1 VLVVGPPG
9 LEPGTVA
16 RNANDSDRL
25 PDAGSAQ
32 RQAGDKSAQC
42 GCTRHGPLK
51 PENPALPN
59 TGYCTRSTSTLFTIN
74 VRFEPCTGE
83 VNACGTSSGGSSADP
98 VRILTRVTTGG
109 TNTNLLHTTQTLRS
123 IATSELLNIITTA
136 KADHDYPRTIRAAR
150 DSFPL
155 LAEVARDRRENLL
168 ADWLPAV
175 SGAEEDADLSE
186 QILAAVAATPGLQQN
201 KLKKV
206 TDATDG
212 RRVGL
217 RARLRIRTAACAH
230 HAAVPPAKGLALKS
244 S

>member
-1 VLVVGPPG
+1 MWDFLRRLFSGP
-9 LEPGTVA
+9 
-16 RNANDSDRL
+16 
-25 PDAGSAQ
+25 
-32 RQAGDKSAQC
+32 
-42 GCTRHGPLK
+42 
-51 PENPALPN
+51 
-59 TGYCTRSTSTLFTIN
+59 
-74 VRFEPCTGE
+74 
-83 VNACGTSSGGSSADP
+83 SADP
-98 VRILTRVTTGG
+98 NARDNRRDEYEPSSYHSNPTVDRYF
-109 TNTNLLHTTQTLRS
+109 
-123 IATSELLNIITTA
+123 ELLNIITTA
-136 KADHDYPRTIRAAR
+136 KADHDYPRAIRAAR

-155 LAEVARDRRENLL
+155 LAEVARDMRYGEDGEISIGSIPAIETGGAMMAVMGDRDAIAEMRAAVTAIPDL

-206 TDATDG
+206 TGATDG

-217 RARLRIRTAACAH
+217 RARLRIRTAACAQ